1 MAVRTGAPRRN
12 APPKQARRDMIVQ
25 AQQHADAVVQELF
38 RLCTAA
44 NSETVRVAAIK
55 ELLDRAFG
63 RLAPSASA
71 DEDHPLEAAIRG
83 LKHEL
88 DAKLDRLARRAGS

>member
-1 MAVRTGAPRRN
+1 MAAKPGSPRNN
-12 APPKQARRDMIVQ
+12 APPKQARRDMMVQ
-25 AQQHADAVVQELF
+25 AQQHADAVVQELA
-38 RLCTAA
+38 RLCVQA
-44 NSETVRVAAIK
+44 NSEPVRVAAIK

-63 RLAPSASA
+63 RLAPCSSA

-88 DAKLDRLARRAGS
+88 DAKLDRLARRAGA

>member
-1 MAVRTGAPRRN
+1 MATQTGAPRKN
-12 APPKQARRDMIVQ
+12 APPKQVRRDMMVQ
-25 AQQHADAVVQELF
+25 AQQHADTVVQELF
-38 RLCTAA
+38 RLGTQA

-63 RLAPSASA
+63 RLAPSAAA
-71 DEDHPLEAAIRG
+71 DEDNSLEAAIRG

-88 DAKLDRLARRAGS
+88 DAKLDRLARHAGA